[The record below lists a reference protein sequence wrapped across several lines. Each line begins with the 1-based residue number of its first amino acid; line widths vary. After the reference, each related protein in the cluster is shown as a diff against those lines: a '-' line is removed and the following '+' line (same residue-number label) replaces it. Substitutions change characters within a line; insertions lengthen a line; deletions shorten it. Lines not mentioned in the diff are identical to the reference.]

1 MKIKEKL
8 KKCITGVGAFFTTIT
23 TKVFATEVNS
33 ILMEINGASAG
44 EELYGIVNPLQDV
57 YLFSNYVLKICKFL
71 VIPLVLI
78 IGLIVII
85 QKKRDIKLENLKK
98 AIIIIVTSFV
108 TIFIVALVI
117 STVIYAIL

>member
-1 MKIKEKL
+1 M
-8 KKCITGVGAFFTTIT
+8 
-23 TKVFATEVNS
+23 
-33 ILMEINGASAG
+33 
-44 EELYGIVNPLQDV
+44 

-85 QKKRDIKLENLKK
+85 QKKEDIKLENLKK

>member
-1 MKIKEKL
+1 
-8 KKCITGVGAFFTTIT
+8 
-23 TKVFATEVNS
+23 
-33 ILMEINGASAG
+33 MEINGASTG

-71 VIPLVLI
+71 AIPIVLI

>member
-1 MKIKEKL
+1 
-8 KKCITGVGAFFTTIT
+8 
-23 TKVFATEVNS
+23 
-33 ILMEINGASAG
+33 
-44 EELYGIVNPLQDV
+44 
-57 YLFSNYVLKICKFL
+57 

-85 QKKRDIKLENLKK
+85 QKKEDIKLENLKK

>member
-1 MKIKEKL
+1 MKLLIVEM
-8 KKCITGVGAFFTTIT
+8 CIRDR
-23 TKVFATEVNS
+23 
-33 ILMEINGASAG
+33 
-44 EELYGIVNPLQDV
+44 LQDV

-71 VIPLVLI
+71 AIPIVLI

-117 STVIYAIL
+117 STVISVSYTHLKALIIAGAILLSILIIGRCV